1 MISINTG
8 RLFLVIVISGIMF
21 SCRLD
26 VPIQEMTQARAAI
39 AKARLVM
46 SEKYAPESLDKS
58 IQELYT
64 SHDFL
69 AKQDTSGAKKSAE
82 ASLSSALAAINASL
96 PFAAEDSLLHAK
108 VVYQEAD
115 RLLAE
120 NFASEQFAAAKTNID
135 EAEKHKND
143 KKFYDSFMKSREAA
157 AKGSEAK
164 ALSLEKVPQLTENIN
179 KIKMDINDL
188 KTLALSDAQKQELAA
203 DEGKLDNALQLVSQ
217 QDLKQAVPMIS
228 EAQDSFIKIQA
239 AVTKKS
245 AKDRIAEL
253 RKEMET
259 LKKVRGT
266 EQPGEDIDGVISI
279 LNEADSLV
287 ESDRMDEAWIK
298 ISDAEKSIAD
308 IRSKTLKPL
317 AMEKSKSVGKLLE
330 DTKAMDTQNKFG
342 DQIATASGIYAE
354 GKDLLDGEYYA
365 ESLAKFEEAES
376 VLKSLSVAQ
385 EKGNLGKEG
394 MKSLEGKRVYKVIY
408 NRAKR
413 DCLWRIALKVYKR
426 ARLWPLIYMANKDQI
441 KDPDLIFPG
450 QTFMI
455 PEIPEK
461 GKIEFMEKKEGAQA
475 PGENRNEM
483 KKTEPA
489 TGEKAGEK

>member
-1 MISINTG
+1 
-8 RLFLVIVISGIMF
+8 
-21 SCRLD
+21 
-26 VPIQEMTQARAAI
+26 
-39 AKARLVM
+39 
-46 SEKYAPESLDKS
+46 
-58 IQELYT
+58 
-64 SHDFL
+64 
-69 AKQDTSGAKKSAE
+69 
-82 ASLSSALAAINASL
+82 
-96 PFAAEDSLLHAK
+96 
-108 VVYQEAD
+108 
-115 RLLAE
+115 
-120 NFASEQFAAAKTNID
+120 
-135 EAEKHKND
+135 
-143 KKFYDSFMKSREAA
+143 
-157 AKGSEAK
+157 
-164 ALSLEKVPQLTENIN
+164 
-179 KIKMDINDL
+179 MDINDL

-228 EAQDSFIKIQA
+228 EAQNSFIKIQA

-298 ISDAEKSIAD
+298 ISDAEKAIAD

-455 PEIPEK
+455 PKIPEK

-475 PGENRNEM
+475 PGENRNKM